1 MANQPPMKNTPQQQ
15 TRQPAIPPQTIGATL
30 GIFLTFSLALF
41 GPSACQKPNFSPS
54 GRAVDTPVIY
64 GVLMPEDSVQSLMV
78 FRSVLHGA
86 RAGYTPH
93 PDSLFPPTWRISL
106 ITERRT
112 LSATRETLWIPLWN
126 LPFRIVHQLHS
137 TLPYGTRIRL
147 ELHDEQK
154 GLQAWAVINLPERI
168 RVIYPSEFDTITPL
182 NFYPGEPLH
191 FQWYKT
197 ANVNQY
203 ALQAIVTY
211 SEWTGTQWKDTQVVL
226 HLASGFQPPTS
237 GGTYLYTLEAEALY
251 QTLRSALL
259 TSTTPSTTRRILGIQ
274 FIVWGSTPELRYYR
288 QSYQAQ
294 AYSIVSGEVL
304 PMWTNIHGGLG
315 VLAARTHRRLGPY
328 RLTPRSI
335 DSLACHRLTREL
347 RFQPATSSQCP

>member
-1 MANQPPMKNTPQQQ
+1 MVNQPSLNTTHKWQAVSKP
-15 TRQPAIPPQTIGATL
+15 RTL
-30 GIFLTFSLALF
+30 GTAFGILFLLSIALL
-41 GPSACQKPNFSPS
+41 GPSACRKPNFSPA
-54 GRAVDTPVIY
+54 GQPVDTPVIY

-78 FRSVLHGA
+78 FRSVLHDA
-86 RAGYTPH
+86 QAGYAPH
-93 PDSLFPPTWRISL
+93 PDSLFPPDWRITL
-106 ITERRT
+106 IAEGRR
-112 LSATRETLWIPLWN
+112 LSAIRETLEVPLWN
-126 LPFRIVHQLHS
+126 LPFRIVYRIHR
-137 TLPYGTRIRL
+137 TLPYGAQVRL
-147 ELHDEQK
+147 ELTNEQEK
-154 GLQAWAVINLPERI
+154 LLAWAEIALPGQI
-168 RVIYPSEFDTITPL
+168 RVIYPSEIDTITPL
-182 NFYPGEPLH
+182 SFYPGEPLH

-203 ALQAIVTY
+203 ALQAIVAY
-211 SEWTGTQWKDTQVVL
+211 SEWTGSQWNDTQVVL

-259 TSTTPSTTRRILGIQ
+259 TSSTPNTTRRIRGIQ

-294 AYSIVSGEVL
+294 AYSLVSGEVL
-304 PMWTNIHGGLG
+304 PMWTNIHGGIG

-328 RLTPRSI
+328 RLTARSI

-347 RFQPATSSQCP
+347 GFQPATSSQCP